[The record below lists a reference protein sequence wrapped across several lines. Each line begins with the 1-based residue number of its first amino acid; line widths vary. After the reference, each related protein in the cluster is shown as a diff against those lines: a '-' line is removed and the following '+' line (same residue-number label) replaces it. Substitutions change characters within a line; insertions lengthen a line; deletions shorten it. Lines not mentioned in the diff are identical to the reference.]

1 MQSGKPSASA
11 STARGAD
18 VRSERLYVLWSIATR
33 RHLSDE
39 ERIQAILEESCRVL
53 GVEVALVGE
62 LREGQYR
69 IHYAF
74 DEMGRFPVGM
84 EMPLAS
90 TPCQRVVESGC
101 SVYLPDMP
109 DDPAMKDLPA
119 VTLMNLRVYVGTP
132 IWLGSQFWGVLA
144 FAGAQSHGE
153 DRTQENLSFIELIAS
168 WIGSSLLQARQRF
181 NLEKLALTDALTNLP
196 NRRAAETRLK
206 EEISHARRHGVSF
219 ILGLIDLD
227 HFKLIN
233 DRYGHAV
240 GDEMLIG
247 FADALKSYLRME
259 DWVARWGGEEF
270 IVCLHTGD
278 MDQAE
283 LILDRLRSEI
293 GQKAFQTSVGDI
305 HLTLSIGLSR
315 FDPASCTQDT
325 VLADLDNTLYE
336 AKASGRDRIV
346 SDRKS
351 RGILHTATL
360 LKTAVS
366 ENRIHAA
373 YQTIFSLGTLQPVAD
388 EALARLITPQG
399 EIVPAAEFIEAAEG
413 LGLMADIDDIVASQT
428 LRRCARNLASGVTTR
443 NFVHFINLSPQFLAR
458 HDLVGKLL
466 TNAQNYCSQCGIEM
480 DKFKPVVFE
489 ITERQAIQNLDT
501 LEHDLRYLLDFG
513 FRLALDDFGSGYSS
527 FIYLARLPISFLKI
541 EGWMVQNM
549 QSNSKVLDL
558 VKSLVAFSR
567 NQGIVTIAECVEDAT
582 TLKQLQEVG
591 VDWAQGYHFSR
602 PALDLGQSP
611 PVSQIPASLS

>member
-1 MQSGKPSASA
+1 MPRFRANVMNSQSGKSSGAVNS
-11 STARGAD
+11 ARGVD
-18 VRSERLYVLWSIATR
+18 VRSEKLYVLWSIATR

-62 LREGQYR
+62 LSEGQYR
-69 IHYAF
+69 IHHAF
-74 DEMGRFPVGM
+74 DEKGRFAVGM

-90 TPCQRVVESGC
+90 TPCQRVVETGS
-101 SVYLPDMP
+101 SVFLPDLP
-109 DDPAMKDLPA
+109 DDPAMKVLPV
-119 VTLMNLRVYVGTP
+119 VTLLNLRVYVGTP

-153 DRTQENLSFIELIAS
+153 DRTQENLAFIELIAS
-168 WIGSSLLQARQRF
+168 WIGTYLLQARQRD
-181 NLEKLALTDALTNLP
+181 NLEKLALTDVLTSLP
-196 NRRAAETRLK
+196 NRRAAEARLK
-206 EEISHARRHGVSF
+206 EEISHARRHGESF

-240 GDEMLIG
+240 GDEVLIG
-247 FADALKSYLRME
+247 FAEALTTYLRME

-270 IVCLHTGD
+270 IVCLHSGD

-283 LILDRLRSEI
+283 LILDRLRAEI
-293 GQKAFQTSVGDI
+293 GQKPFQTSVGDI
-305 HLTLSIGLSR
+305 HLTLSVGLSR

-373 YQTIFSLGTLQPVAD
+373 YQAIFSLETLQPVAD
-388 EALARLITPQG
+388 EALARLKTPQG
-399 EIVPAAEFIEAAEG
+399 EIIPATEFIEAAEG
-413 LGLMADIDDIVASQT
+413 LGLMADIDDIIASQT
-428 LRRCARNLASGVTTR
+428 MRRCAKNLAAGETAQ
-443 NFVHFINLSPQFLAR
+443 NLVHFINLSPQFLAR
-458 HDLVGKLL
+458 RDLVGKLL
-466 TNAQNYCSQCGIEM
+466 ANAQNYCSQCGIEM
-480 DKFKPVVFE
+480 ERFKPVVFE

-501 LEHDLRYLLDFG
+501 LEHDLKYLLDFG

-527 FIYLARLPISFLKI
+527 FIYLAKLPISFLKI

-549 QSNSKVLDL
+549 RSNSKVLDL

-567 NQGIVTIAECVEDAT
+567 NQGIVTIAECVEDEAT
-582 TLKQLQEVG
+582 LQQLHEVG

-602 PALDLGQSP
+602 PTLDFGQ
-611 PVSQIPASLS
+611 